1 MAEHVRLAEASRVF
15 VAGHRGLVGSA
26 IVRRLEALGCHNVL
40 RRRHSELDLCDQAA
54 VNQFFFEHRPEFV
67 FLSAAKVGGI
77 LANAS
82 HPAEFLHDNLAI
94 QTNVIH
100 ASWKYGAKK
109 LLFFGSSCIYPRLAA
124 QPIKEE
130 CLLAGPLETT
140 NEAYAIAKIAG
151 VKLAAAYRAQ
161 YGFNAISLMPTNL
174 YGPGDNFD
182 LESSH
187 VLPAMIRRF
196 HEARV
201 SGVPEVTLWGTG
213 TPRREFLHVDD
224 LANAACFLM
233 ENYDA
238 PELIN
243 VGVGEDLTIA
253 ELAVLVAQVIGY
265 TGRIVFDSSRPDGT
279 PRKLLDLSRIQNFG
293 WYAKIPLEKG
303 VASTYQWYISSVA
316 SQEMFAAESPA

>member
-1 MAEHVRLAEASRVF
+1 MTELSSLTPSSPIF
-15 VAGHRGLVGSA
+15 VAGHRGVVGSA
-26 IVRRLEALGCHNVL
+26 IVRQLEKKGYLNLILTTRA
-40 RRRHSELDLCDQAA
+40 ELDLKDQAA
-54 VNQFFFEHRPEFV
+54 VSRFFARQRPEFV

-77 LANAS
+77 LANATR
-82 HPAEFLHDNLAI
+82 PAEFLYDNLAI

-100 ASWKYGAKK
+100 AAMQHRAQK
-109 LLFFGSSCIYPRLAA
+109 LIFLGSSCIYPKLAP

-130 CLLAGPLETT
+130 YLLTGPLEPT

-151 VKLAAAYRAQ
+151 LKLAAAYRAQ
-161 YGFNAISLMPTNL
+161 YGFCAISLMPTNL

-213 TPRREFLHVDD
+213 TPRRELLHVDD
-224 LANAACFLM
+224 LADAACFLM
-233 ENYDA
+233 ENYDS

-265 TGRIVFDSSRPDGT
+265 KGRIVFDPSRPDGT
-279 PRKLLDLSRIQNFG
+279 PRRLLDLSRVQNLG
-293 WYAKIPLEKG
+293 WYAQIPLERG
-303 VASTYQWYISSVA
+303 VTS
-316 SQEMFAAESPA
+316 